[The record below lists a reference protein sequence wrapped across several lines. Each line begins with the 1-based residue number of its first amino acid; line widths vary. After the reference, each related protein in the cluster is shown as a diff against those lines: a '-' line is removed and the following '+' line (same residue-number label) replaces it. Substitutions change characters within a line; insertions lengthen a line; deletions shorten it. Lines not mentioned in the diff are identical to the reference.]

1 MPKSRA
7 PDRVPLTGADC
18 FLRAFD
24 LEVRRKSG
32 ASHLSQ
38 LVLRLGPG
46 FDSSVLA
53 KLIAEIAAAQPILRA
68 PIRRPFGVLPPE
80 FRLDLA
86 AQAKLPRVEVHDAPR
101 SLGEPPLPPLFAERL
116 NGRLDGRR
124 GELLRCDVVRYEGGA
139 AGSDV
144 AFTWLHMLLD
154 GSGSER
160 FVRWLDEVGQG
171 ARSAAELPDEP
182 PTDSAAQ
189 TPPAGAARM
198 RTAGARG
205 EQALRW
211 RTRMRS
217 FASRAPRSLAGP
229 LARTPQRLE
238 VDLATFTREETAR
251 IGARA
256 RKLAGFL
263 TPMLFYLAAS
273 VRAHRSVFQLRG
285 IDPRSFV
292 VPLPVNLRAKGAAGS
307 LFGTRVSLLWFQ
319 VLPESCSGLEDLLA
333 ELKAQRLAAIKEGMV
348 EAGSAAMDFARW
360 LPRSAYARM
369 ARRSFGG
376 ELCSFF
382 FAYTDEFLPGMTSFL
397 GAPIHN
403 AFHAPSVPPSP
414 GSGAIFSLRDGRL
427 NFSHVRQAGVFSGFE
442 LVRFRRSLRADLLGE
457 AE

>member
-24 LEVRRKSG
+24 HEVRRKSG

-46 FDSSVLA
+46 FDPNALA
-53 KLIAEIAAAQPILRA
+53 KLIAEVAEAQPILRA

-86 AQAKLPRVEVHDAPR
+86 AKAPLPRVEILDAPR
-101 SLGEPPLPPLFAERL
+101 SPGEPPLPPLFAERL
-116 NGRLDGRR
+116 NARLDGRR
-124 GELLRCDVVRYEGGA
+124 GELLRCDVVRHAGGA
-139 AGSDV
+139 EGSDV

-171 ARSAAELPDEP
+171 ARSAADLPDEP
-182 PTDSAAQ
+182 TTDSAVAS
-189 TPPAGAARM
+189 AR
-198 RTAGARG
+198 ARG
-205 EQALRW
+205 DQALRW
-211 RTRMRS
+211 QARMRS

-238 VDLATFTREETAR
+238 VDVATFTPEETAR
-251 IGARA
+251 IVARA

-273 VRAHRSVFQLRG
+273 LRAHNAVFALRG

-292 VPLPVNLRAKGAAGS
+292 VPLPVNLRAKGASGAVFS
-307 LFGTRVSLLWFQ
+307 TRVSMLWFQ
-319 VLPESCSGLEDLLA
+319 VLPAVCGDFDELLA
-333 ELKAQRLAAIKEGMV
+333 ALKAQRLAAIKDGMV
-348 EAGSAAMDFARW
+348 EAGAAAMRFARW

-369 ARRSFGG
+369 ARRTFGG

-382 FAYTDEFLPGMTSFL
+382 FAYTDECLPGMTSFL
-397 GAPIHN
+397 GAPIEN
-403 AFHAPSVPPSP
+403 AFHSPSVPPSP
-414 GSGAIFSLRDGRL
+414 GSATIFSIRDGRL

-442 LVRFRRSLRADLLGE
+442 LVRFRESLRADLLGAGE
-457 AE
+457 

>member
-1 MPKSRA
+1 MPRSRA
-7 PDRVPLTGADC
+7 PDRVALTGADC

-24 LEVRRKSG
+24 FEVRRKSG

-46 FDSSVLA
+46 FDPGALA
-53 KLIAEIAAAQPILRA
+53 KLLAEVAAAQPLLRA
-68 PIRRPFGVLPPE
+68 PIRRRFAVLPPE

-86 AQAKLPRVEVHDAPR
+86 ARASLPRVEVHDAPR
-101 SLGEPPLPPLFAERL
+101 VAGDPPLPPLFAERL

-124 GELLRCDVVRYEGGA
+124 GELLRCDVVRHDGGA
-139 AGSDV
+139 AGTDV
-144 AFTWLHMLLD
+144 AFTWLHLLLD

-160 FVRWLDEVGQG
+160 FVRWLDAVGQG
-171 ARSAAELPDEP
+171 ARSAAQLPDEP
-182 PTDSAAQ
+182 PSDSAPD
-189 TPPAGAARM
+189 TAR
-198 RTAGARG
+198 ARG

-211 RTRMRS
+211 RARMRS
-217 FASRAPRSLAGP
+217 FAPRAPRSLAGP

-238 VDLATFTREETAR
+238 VDLATFTPEETAR
-251 IGARA
+251 ISERA

-273 VRAHRSVFQLRG
+273 VRAHHSVFQLRG

-292 VPLPVNLRAKGAAGS
+292 VPLPVNLRAKGAGGA

-319 VLPESCSGLEDLLA
+319 VMPESCSELAGLLA
-333 ELKAQRLAAIKEGMV
+333 ELKAQRLAAIREGMV
-348 EAGSAAMDFARW
+348 EAGSAAMDYARW

-397 GAPIHN
+397 GAPIRN

-414 GSGAIFSLRDGRL
+414 GSGAIFSLRAGRL